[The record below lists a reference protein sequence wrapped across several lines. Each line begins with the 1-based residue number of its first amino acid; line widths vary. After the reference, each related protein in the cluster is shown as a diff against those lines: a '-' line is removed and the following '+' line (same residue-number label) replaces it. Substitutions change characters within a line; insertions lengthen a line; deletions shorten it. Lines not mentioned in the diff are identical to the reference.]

1 MSWRDQLK
9 DASFRGVPFFVDASS
24 WSAGRNTVIHEF
36 VQRDKPF
43 VEDLG
48 RKTRQF
54 KIDAWVC
61 AHPSNNFNPWPQR
74 DSLIAAFETAGI
86 GTFVHPYYGELT
98 GYASAEITESGTDQ
112 GGYVKFSIE
121 FIESGEIDFRAVN
134 VVDTF
139 SNSIDLSNKVVF
151 SAATDFNQDWSV
163 ADTASFVLK
172 NANANVR
179 KLSAAFKLGTN
190 LANGNKS
197 AWQQAL
203 NKLGLS
209 DVNGVINNGLEL
221 ASNLSILQQQ
231 VSKLVEP
238 PIIIAS
244 ASTAQTESRVKDQQN
259 SIALDML
266 SRSLYVSE
274 YARRAVDLSSG
285 SDRYIVD
292 SVALRGSPELT
303 SRQDLQSARLN
314 AVTVITDL
322 IYDLS
327 DAGIFEET
335 RSQLIA
341 LRAAVVEHMTREGEN
356 LGNTFIKTYK
366 VDMPMLAIA
375 YEHYGVLRDDEINA
389 RNEIPNPL
397 FVQRNSAVELVT
409 EL

>member
-61 AHPSNNFNPWPQR
+61 AHPSNDFNPWPQR

-112 GGYVKFSIE
+112 GGYVKF
-121 FIESGEIDFRAVN
+121 
-134 VVDTF
+134 
-139 SNSIDLSNKVVF
+139 SIDLSNKVVF

-238 PIIIAS
+238 PRIIAS

-274 YARRAVDLSSG
+274 YARRSVDLSTG

-303 SRQDLQSARLN
+303 SRQDLQTARSN

-327 DAGIFEET
+327 DADIFEET
-335 RSQLIA
+335 RSQLIQ
-341 LRAAVVEHMTREGEN
+341 LRAAVVEHMTAEGEN
-356 LGNTFIKTYK
+356 LGNTFTKTYN
-366 VDMPMLAIA
+366 VDMPMLAVA

-389 RNEIPNPL
+389 RNDIPNPL
-397 FVQRNSAVELVT
+397 FVQRNSAIELVT
-409 EL
+409 DI